1 MKTSI
6 ITIRLLLVLA
16 VLFYLV
22 NCEKKGMNE
31 LPLLASYDFEDGQA
45 EGWQPSIPEH
55 WRVVEKDG
63 SMVYELVSPGIQGE
77 IRAPTSWS
85 ILPEHDITSFE
96 LMGRLKCKTEA
107 SNPHRDMCIIFH
119 FQDPTH
125 FYYVHLSASSDSL
138 HNIVGLVNGAD
149 RVKINSELPGE
160 SVFRLTDMEWHMF
173 KVTYDAS
180 TGDIKAYMD
189 DMNNPI
195 LTARD
200 TILGH
205 GRVGI
210 GSFDDTGYFD
220 DIKLWGKTNPK
231 Q

>member
-1 MKTSI
+1 LLI
-6 ITIRLLLVLA
+6 IFCLSSCAT
-16 VLFYLV
+16 
-22 NCEKKGMNE
+22 KDGDE
-31 LPLLASYDFEDGQA
+31 LPLLASYDFEDGKA
-45 EGWQPSIPEH
+45 EDWAPNHPEH
-55 WRVVEKDG
+55 WQVAQKDG
-63 SMVYELVSPGIQGE
+63 SMVYELVSSGTHGE

-85 ILPEHDITSFE
+85 LLSEHDVTSFVIT
-96 LMGRLKCKTEA
+96 GRLKCKTDA
-107 SNPHRDMCIIFH
+107 SNTHRDMCVFFH
-119 FQDPTH
+119 YHDKIH
-125 FYYVHLSASSDSL
+125 FYYVHFSAISDDL

-160 SVFRLTDMEWHMF
+160 SVFRLTDMEWHTF

-200 TILGH
+200 TTLGH

-210 GSFDDTGYFD
+210 GSFDDTGSFD
-220 DIKLWGKTNPK
+220 DIKLWGKINPK